1 MQFFRKGLEE
11 VITLPAPHIPDID
24 EVEEVKRI
32 VAARTASD
40 VKSVMDHDR
49 VPFYAIQKVCDEN
62 GLKFHPQEFKD
73 IIYQQTD
80 IINHFKEHFNRARPV
95 EVDPTLNTLP
105 SETNKTR
112 AYPSGHACQEL
123 LLLPL
128 LQMLQEWKVYFI
140 VQKKLADIYHLLEDL
155 CIEFLRQQENVVTV
169 EF

>member
-62 GLKFHPQEFKD
+62 GLRFHPDEFKD
-73 IIYQQTD
+73 LENIAKSKGFLLVSSSPLTRSSYHADQDFDKLKQ
-80 IINHFKEHFNRARPV
+80 NR
-95 EVDPTLNTLP
+95 LKN
-105 SETNKTR
+105 N
-112 AYPSGHACQEL
+112 
-123 LLLPL
+123 
-128 LQMLQEWKVYFI
+128 
-140 VQKKLADIYHLLEDL
+140 
-155 CIEFLRQQENVVTV
+155 
-169 EF
+169 